1 MNLNNVFSRS
11 LMSSLGGG
19 FLVFFIGVSAVFF
32 ITCLRDEG
40 NILEA
45 GSLIFFIAFAMY
57 VVYWPIQ
64 IALSIIHLITAR
76 MWGQRSKYPTSS
88 VIIQSFLIGE
98 WLLYMAIYLFLAW
111 AFYGPEVWIGVFLF
125 SIPYIICCSISVYYF
140 HRYLTQ
146 AIIEEQEASTIPAE
160 NSIES

>member
-11 LMSSLGGG
+11 LMSSLGVGL
-19 FLVFFIGVSAVFF
+19 LVFFIGIPLFVTAISLCDSGDLKGMEGVVF
-32 ITCLRDEG
+32 
-40 NILEA
+40 
-45 GSLIFFIAFAMY
+45 LIAMIMY
-57 VVYWPIQ
+57 IVYWPIQ
-64 IALSIIHLITAR
+64 IALSIIHLIIAR
-76 MWGQRSKYPTSS
+76 MWSQRREYPTSS

-146 AIIEEQEASTIPAE
+146 AIREEQEASTIPAE